1 MKKTLCVLL
10 TCFLLVASL
19 SGCGTNKDEGNY
31 TVTFEDGT
39 ESKYDIRQIEDLYKN
54 DERKFRTIQKISG
67 SGTIS
72 NADVEE
78 RYFSGTATSGKGYAL
93 VIKLKDGLTLKV
105 TLNYTTTINGNV
117 ENYEPY
123 SADIHG
129 AYANSFF
136 NGDTITFSTGEQYG
150 KSFDGNT
157 IHFFSDD
164 GTFHYNVT
172 KREISDLRMSDVTP
186 ANP

>member
-1 MKKTLCVLL
+1 MKKILCVLL

-19 SGCGTNKDEGNY
+19 SGCGENKDEGNY

-67 SGTIS
+67 SGTIR

-78 RYFSGTATSGKGYAL
+78 RYFTGAVHDVKGYSL
-93 VIKLKDGLTLKV
+93 VIDLEDGLTLKV
-105 TLNYTTTINGNV
+105 ALNCTATINGKA

-129 AYANSFF
+129 VYANSFF
-136 NGDTITFSTGEQYG
+136 NGDTITFSTGEQFG
-150 KSFDGNT
+150 KSFDGDT
-157 IHFFSDD
+157 ISFYSDD
-164 GTFHYNVT
+164 GTVRYDVG
-172 KREISDLRMSDVTP
+172 KKEISNLRMSDVTLV
-186 ANP
+186 NP